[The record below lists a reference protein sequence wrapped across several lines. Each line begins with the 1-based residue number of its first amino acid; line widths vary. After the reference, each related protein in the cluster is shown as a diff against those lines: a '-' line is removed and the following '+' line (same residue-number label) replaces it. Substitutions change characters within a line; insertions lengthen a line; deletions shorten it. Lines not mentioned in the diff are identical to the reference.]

1 MMVTLTDGTDAPMRK
16 DLDDADL
23 LARIVSRESDALGE
37 LYDRYSRVLL
47 ALIRR
52 IVGGAG
58 EAEEVLQEVFLQVWN
73 QAERYDCSRSSV
85 SNWLSLISR
94 SRSIDCLRKA
104 HVKER
109 TAQKAFEEDPR
120 LDTSPEGPTD
130 VLFVERRT
138 RIRVALGDL
147 PEEQRLVIELA
158 FFKGL
163 TQTEIA
169 ASTSIPL
176 GTVKTRTL
184 LAMKKLRRALRDDLK
199 DLL

>member
-1 MMVTLTDGTDAPMRK
+1 MVTLSNGRDARMQKTPS
-16 DLDDADL
+16 DADL
-23 LARIVSRESDALGE
+23 LARVVNHEPDALGD
-37 LYDRYSRVLL
+37 LYDRYSRILL

-58 EAEEVLQEVFLQVWN
+58 EAEEVLQEAFLQVWN
-73 QAERYDCSRSSV
+73 QAERYDPSRSSV

-104 HVKER
+104 NVKER

-120 LDTSPEGPTD
+120 LETSPEGPAD
-130 VLFVERRT
+130 VLFTERRI
-138 RIRVALGDL
+138 RIRRALRDL
-147 PEEQRLVIELA
+147 PVEQKAVIELA
-158 FFKGL
+158 FFEGL

-169 ASTSIPL
+169 ERTGIPL

-184 LAMKKLRRALRDDLK
+184 LAMKKLRKALRDDLR

>member
-1 MMVTLTDGTDAPMRK
+1 MVTLADGRDARMQKTPS
-16 DLDDADL
+16 DADL
-23 LARIVSRESDALGE
+23 VARVVNREADALGD
-37 LYDRYSRVLL
+37 LFDRYSRVLL

-73 QAERYDCSRSSV
+73 QAERYDSSRSSV

-104 HVKER
+104 RVKER
-109 TAQKAFEEDPR
+109 TAQKAFEEDSR
-120 LDTSPEGPTD
+120 LDTSPEGPAD
-130 VLFVERRT
+130 VFFTERRR
-138 RIRVALGDL
+138 RIRGALGDL
-147 PEEQRLVIELA
+147 PVEQKAVIELA
-158 FFKGL
+158 FFEGL

-169 ASTSIPL
+169 ERTSIPL

-184 LAMKKLRRALRDDLK
+184 LAMKKLRKALRDDLRE
-199 DLL
+199 LL

>member
-1 MMVTLTDGTDAPMRK
+1 MMVTLVDNRDAPMRK
-16 DLDDADL
+16 NLNDADL
-23 LARIVSRESDALGE
+23 VARIVSRETEALGA
-37 LYDRYSRVLL
+37 LYDRYARVLL

-52 IVGGAG
+52 IVGAAG

-73 QAERYDCSRSSV
+73 QAERYDSSRSSV

-104 HVKER
+104 NVKER
-109 TAQKAFEEDPR
+109 TARKAFEEDPR